1 MRVGIGWVKLGVLGG
16 RGFEP
21 RFGKR
26 PWLFIFNG
34 CDINGMSNK
43 KTCAE
48 VEDKLRKDWKGKIE
62 RQESR
67 YRL

>member
-1 MRVGIGWVKLGVLGG
+1 MRVGICWVKLGVLGG

-21 RFGKR
+21 RFDKK

-34 CDINGMSNK
+34 CDINGMNNK

-48 VEDKLRKDWKGKIE
+48 VEDKLRKD
-62 RQESR
+62 
-67 YRL
+67 

>member
-1 MRVGIGWVKLGVLGG
+1 MRVGIGWAKLGVLGG

-21 RFGKR
+21 WFGKR

-34 CDINGMSNK
+34 CDINEMSNK

-48 VEDKLRKDWKGKIE
+48 VGDKLRKG
-62 RQESR
+62 
-67 YRL
+67 

>member
-1 MRVGIGWVKLGVLGG
+1 MRVESGWVKLGVLGG

-26 PWLFIFNG
+26 PGLIIFNG

-48 VEDKLRKDWKGKIE
+48 VEDKLIKD
-62 RQESR
+62 
-67 YRL
+67 